1 MPTYAIM
8 YDDTCEGRNK
18 NPARGANVHVDNER
32 PQIVVSKT
40 HMYEIRYGLPQERK
54 ADRNKIHA
62 AIFHPHEWKQSVRTT
77 RKDIP
82 FGITDVK

>member
-1 MPTYAIM
+1 MC
-8 YDDTCEGRNK
+8 DDTCEGRNK
-18 NPARGANVHVDNER
+18 NPPRGANVHVDNER

-40 HMYEIRYGLPQERK
+40 RMYEIRYGLPQERK
-54 ADRNKIHA
+54 E
-62 AIFHPHEWKQSVRTT
+62 IFHPHEWKQSVRTT